1 MENNHSSLFH
11 GERVASLEARVTQ
24 NEQSVSGAW
33 DAIDDIKDRIFN
45 ILLVVCG
52 ACVTSTATLL
62 WYLIDK
68 TK

>member
-1 MENNHSSLFH
+1 MENSQPPPFH

-33 DAIDDIKDRIFN
+33 EAIDDIKDRIFN

-52 ACVTSTATLL
+52 ACVTSTASLL

>member
-1 MENNHSSLFH
+1 MDNNQPLHFH

-52 ACVTSTATLL
+52 GCVTSTAALL

-68 TK
+68 TR